1 MENLTAVSP
10 SLAAAQQAASKG
22 REAGHAGTPWPGFP
36 RPPALSPR
44 WGGKARSAIGGS
56 AVRDL
61 DLTSLRLF
69 VAVCEARSIARAAE
83 QQAIVGSA
91 ISKRLAALED
101 TVGTPLLVRR
111 RHGVEPTPAGDTLLE
126 HARALLARAA
136 QIERDMAGYAAG
148 VRGHVRVMA
157 TQSAIAE
164 SLADDVA
171 AFLKMPAHRD
181 IRIDMEEAV
190 STQVLR
196 GVREGGASLGIC
208 WDAADLRGLHHW
220 PWRGDHLAVVMP
232 PSHPLARNRRL
243 DFADTLP
250 FEHVSMPPESAVQV
264 MLQRAAALAGAPIK
278 YRVVA
283 ATFDAAL
290 RVVRSQLAIA
300 ILPAELSAPYVEAFG
315 LKVTPLSDPWARRR
329 FAICCRDE
337 QALTPAARLLIEH
350 LVASAQAA

>member
-1 MENLTAVSP
+1 M
-10 SLAAAQQAASKG
+10 
-22 REAGHAGTPWPGFP
+22 
-36 RPPALSPR
+36 
-44 WGGKARSAIGGS
+44 
-56 AVRDL
+56 RDL

-69 VAVCEARSIARAAE
+69 VAVCETRNIARAAE

-111 RHGVEPTPAGDTLLE
+111 RHGVAPTPAGETLLE

-148 VRGHVRVMA
+148 VRGHVRVLA

-171 AFLKMPAHRD
+171 AFLKAPGHQH

-196 GVREGGASLGIC
+196 AVREGSASLGIC
-208 WDAADLRGLHHW
+208 WYAADLRGLHHW
-220 PWRGDHLAVVMP
+220 PWRGDRLAVVMP
-232 PSHPLARNRRL
+232 PGHALARRKRL
-243 DFADTLP
+243 ALADTLP
-250 FEHVSMPPESAVQV
+250 YEQVSLPPESAVQV
-264 MLQRAAALAGAPIK
+264 MLQRAAALAGQPIR

-290 RVVRSQLAIA
+290 RVVRSRLAIA
-300 ILPAELSAPYVEAFG
+300 ILPAELSAPYAEAFE
-315 LKVTPLSDPWARRR
+315 LRVTPLTDAWAQRR
-329 FAICCRDE
+329 FAIACRDPE
-337 QALTPAARLLIEH
+337 ALTPAARLLVEH
-350 LVASAQAA
+350 LVAAAKAAG

>member
-1 MENLTAVSP
+1 M
-10 SLAAAQQAASKG
+10 
-22 REAGHAGTPWPGFP
+22 
-36 RPPALSPR
+36 
-44 WGGKARSAIGGS
+44 
-56 AVRDL
+56 RDL

-69 VAVCEARSIARAAE
+69 VAVCETRNIARAAE

-111 RHGVEPTPAGDTLLE
+111 RHGVAPTPAGETLLE

-148 VRGHVRVMA
+148 VRGHVRVLA
-157 TQSAIAE
+157 TQSASAE

-171 AFLKMPAHRD
+171 AFLKAPGHQH

-196 GVREGGASLGIC
+196 AVREGSASLGIC

-220 PWRGDHLAVVMP
+220 PWRGDRLAVVMP
-232 PSHPLARNRRL
+232 PGHALARRKRL
-243 DFADTLP
+243 ALADTLP
-250 FEHVSMPPESAVQV
+250 YEQVSLPPESAVQV
-264 MLQRAAALAGAPIK
+264 MLQRAAALAGQPIR

-290 RVVRSQLAIA
+290 RVVRSRLAIA
-300 ILPAELSAPYVEAFG
+300 ILPAELSAPYAEAFE
-315 LKVTPLSDPWARRR
+315 LRVTPLTDAWAQRR
-329 FAICCRDE
+329 FAIACRDPE
-337 QALTPAARLLIEH
+337 ALTPAARLLVEH
-350 LVASAQAA
+350 LVAAAKAAG

>member
-1 MENLTAVSP
+1 M
-10 SLAAAQQAASKG
+10 
-22 REAGHAGTPWPGFP
+22 
-36 RPPALSPR
+36 
-44 WGGKARSAIGGS
+44 
-56 AVRDL
+56 RDL

-69 VAVCEARSIARAAE
+69 VAVCEARNIARAAE

-111 RHGVEPTPAGDTLLE
+111 RHGVAPTPAGETLLE

-148 VRGHVRVMA
+148 VRGHVRVLA

-171 AFLKMPAHRD
+171 AFLKAPGHQH

-196 GVREGGASLGIC
+196 AVREGSASLGIC

-220 PWRGDHLAVVMP
+220 PWRGDRLAVVMP
-232 PSHPLARNRRL
+232 PGHALARRKRL
-243 DFADTLP
+243 ALADTLP
-250 FEHVSMPPESAVQV
+250 YEQVSLPPESAVQV
-264 MLQRAAALAGAPIK
+264 MLQRAAALAGQPIR

-290 RVVRSQLAIA
+290 RVVRSRLAIA
-300 ILPAELSAPYVEAFG
+300 ILPAELSAPYAEAFE
-315 LKVTPLSDPWARRR
+315 LRVTPLTDAWAQRR
-329 FAICCRDE
+329 FAIACRDPE
-337 QALTPAARLLIEH
+337 ALTPAARLLVEH
-350 LVASAQAA
+350 LVAAAKAAG

>member
-1 MENLTAVSP
+1 M
-10 SLAAAQQAASKG
+10 
-22 REAGHAGTPWPGFP
+22 
-36 RPPALSPR
+36 
-44 WGGKARSAIGGS
+44 
-56 AVRDL
+56 RDL

-69 VAVCEARSIARAAE
+69 VAVCETRNIARAAE

-111 RHGVEPTPAGDTLLE
+111 RHGVAPTPAGDTLLE

-148 VRGHVRVMA
+148 VRGHVRVLA

-171 AFLKMPAHRD
+171 AFLKAPGHQH

-196 GVREGGASLGIC
+196 AVREGSASLGIC

-220 PWRGDHLAVVMP
+220 PWRGDRLAVVMP
-232 PSHPLARNRRL
+232 PGHALARRKRL
-243 DFADTLP
+243 ALADTLP
-250 FEHVSMPPESAVQV
+250 YEQVSLPPESAVQV
-264 MLQRAAALAGAPIK
+264 MLQRAAALAGQPIR

-290 RVVRSQLAIA
+290 RVVRSRLAIA
-300 ILPAELSAPYVEAFG
+300 ILPAELSAPYAEAFE
-315 LKVTPLSDPWARRR
+315 LRVTPLTDAWAQRR
-329 FAICCRDE
+329 FAIACRDPE
-337 QALTPAARLLIEH
+337 ALTPAARLLVEH
-350 LVASAQAA
+350 LVAAAKAAG

>member
-1 MENLTAVSP
+1 M
-10 SLAAAQQAASKG
+10 
-22 REAGHAGTPWPGFP
+22 
-36 RPPALSPR
+36 
-44 WGGKARSAIGGS
+44 
-56 AVRDL
+56 RDL

-83 QQAIVGSA
+83 RQAIVGSA

-111 RHGVEPTPAGDTLLE
+111 RRGVEPTPAGETLLE

-148 VRGHVRVMA
+148 VRGHVRLLA

-171 AFLKMPAHRD
+171 DFLKAPGHGD
-181 IRIDMEEAV
+181 IRIDIEEAL
-190 STQVLR
+190 STLVLR

-208 WDAADLRGLHHW
+208 WDAADLRGLQTR
-220 PWRGDHLAVVMP
+220 PWRGDQLAVVMP
-232 PSHPLARNRRL
+232 PGHPLAGARQL
-243 DFADTLP
+243 HFAQTLP
-250 FEHVSMPPESAVQV
+250 YEHVSLPPESAVQV
-264 MLQRAAALAGAPIK
+264 MLQRAAALVDQPIR
-278 YRVVA
+278 YRVVT

-300 ILPAELSAPYVEAFG
+300 ILPAELAAPYAEAFG
-315 LKVTPLSDPWARRR
+315 LQVTPLADDWARRR
-329 FAICCRDE
+329 FAICFRDE
-337 QALTPAARLLIEH
+337 RALTPAARLLLAH
-350 LVASAQAA
+350 LEQAAREGA

>member
-1 MENLTAVSP
+1 M
-10 SLAAAQQAASKG
+10 
-22 REAGHAGTPWPGFP
+22 
-36 RPPALSPR
+36 
-44 WGGKARSAIGGS
+44 
-56 AVRDL
+56 RDL

-69 VAVCEARSIARAAE
+69 VAVCEARNIARAAE

-101 TVGTPLLVRR
+101 TVGTQLLVRR
-111 RHGVEPTPAGDTLLE
+111 RHGVAPTPAGETLLE

-148 VRGHVRVMA
+148 VRGHVRVLA

-171 AFLKMPAHRD
+171 AFLKAPGHQH

-196 GVREGGASLGIC
+196 AVREGSASLGIC

-220 PWRGDHLAVVMP
+220 PWRGDRLAVVMP
-232 PSHPLARNRRL
+232 PGHALARRKRL
-243 DFADTLP
+243 ALADTLP
-250 FEHVSMPPESAVQV
+250 YEQVSLPPESAVQV
-264 MLQRAAALAGAPIK
+264 MLQRAAALAGQPIR

-290 RVVRSQLAIA
+290 RVVRSRLAIA
-300 ILPAELSAPYVEAFG
+300 ILPAELSAPYAEAFE
-315 LKVTPLSDPWARRR
+315 LRVTPLTDAWAQRR
-329 FAICCRDE
+329 FAIACRDPE
-337 QALTPAARLLIEH
+337 ALTPAARLLVEH
-350 LVASAQAA
+350 LVAAAKAAG